1 MNFFKSLMQTVS
13 SKTQKENG
21 WMYLRVPI
29 RCQSPEEKQN
39 VILSTTKLLERKI
52 KIKTK

>member
-1 MNFFKSLMQTVS
+1 MNFFKGLIEAVS

-29 RCQSPEEKQN
+29 RCKSLEDKQN
-39 VILSTTKLLERKI
+39 VILTTTKLLERKI